1 MLISL
6 APPSKCTAVRVD
18 VYRGVA
24 AGSVRET
31 RCQRRVLLSALV
43 TYTLEAL
50 PRTSCSPT
58 VGGPSRPEEVG
69 LRPYEVMFILPAEAD
84 EKLVTTAVDR
94 ITKAIEPTGGSV
106 LNIDRWGRRRFA
118 YEIDRQNEG
127 YYVVVAFDAEP
138 SVIAPLERVAR
149 AGRRDHA
156 GQGHDRHPQK
166 PGRPGESSVRTRRPT
181 SRPAPKPQVSTPT
194 AEPPDQAAPQERRQ
208 SPSPRLRRPSPAGR
222 RGCLPRDIR

>member
-1 MLISL
+1 
-6 APPSKCTAVRVD
+6 V
-18 VYRGVA
+18 
-24 AGSVRET
+24 
-31 RCQRRVLLSALV
+31 SALV

-138 SVIAPLERVAR
+138 SVIAPLERSLVLADEIMR
-149 AGRRDHA
+149 AKVTI
-156 GQGHDRHPQK
+156 RHPQK
-166 PGRPGESSVRTRRPT
+166 PGRPGETSAASRRPT
-181 SRPAPKPQVSTPT
+181 SRPAPEPQASTPEAAT
-194 AEPPDQAAPQERRQ
+194 EAAPEQADTPEPQ
-208 SPSPRLRRPSPAGR
+208 PEASAPESQPDAEGASPETSDEATSPA
-222 RGCLPRDIR
+222 PA

>member
-1 MLISL
+1 M
-6 APPSKCTAVRVD
+6 
-18 VYRGVA
+18 
-24 AGSVRET
+24 
-31 RCQRRVLLSALV
+31 SALV

-138 SVIAPLERVAR
+138 SVIAPLERSLVLADEIMR
-149 AGRRDHA
+149 AKVTI
-156 GQGHDRHPQK
+156 RHPQK
-166 PGRPGESSVRTRRPT
+166 PGRPGETSAASRRPT
-181 SRPAPKPQVSTPT
+181 SRPAPEPQASTPEAAT
-194 AEPPDQAAPQERRQ
+194 EAAPEQADTPEPQ
-208 SPSPRLRRPSPAGR
+208 PEASAPEQQPDAEGASPETSDEATSPA
-222 RGCLPRDIR
+222 PA